1 MSKIVLCDI
10 DGTIA
15 NNDHRQHFLEGKK
28 DWEGFFSELINDEP
42 IFPII
47 NKVIE
52 EYNAGKEIVFLT
64 GRPERYRN
72 VTTEWLKRYFDFEI
86 KLLMRK
92 NKDHKNKLII
102 KREIF
107 ELNFNVKDIF
117 LIFENDKELIAM
129 WEDIGAN
136 IFDVNESDY

>member
-15 NNDHRQHFLEGKK
+15 NNDHRQHYLEGKK

-42 IFPII
+42 IFSII

-64 GRPERYRN
+64 GRPERYRYN
-72 VTTEWLKRYFDFEI
+72 TTLWLKKYFNFELKI
-86 KLLMRK
+86 LMRK
-92 NKDHKNKLII
+92 NKDHRNKLII

-107 ELNFNVKDIF
+107 ELNFDVKDIF
-117 LIFENDKELIAM
+117 LIFENDDELVQL
-129 WEDIGAN
+129 WESFN
-136 IFDVNESDY
+136 LNTFRVNL

>member
-15 NNDHRQHFLEGKK
+15 NNDHRQHYLEGKK
-28 DWEGFFSELINDEP
+28 DWDGFFSELINDEP

-64 GRPERYRN
+64 GRPEKYRN

-92 NKDHKNKLII
+92 KNDRRDKLII
-102 KREIF
+102 KEELLEEQFRYDEI
-107 ELNFNVKDIF
+107 K
-117 LIFENDKELIAM
+117 LIIDNDKELIKM
-129 WEDIGAN
+129 WKGKKLSVLDA
-136 IFDVNESDY
+136 S